1 MKLLFFARIF
11 SHTHIYTN
19 TYTTVFHFSRFSRE
33 KGRKI
38 ISSSASKNLF
48 RTIRSP
54 SKFNHSSLY
63 LGKPARS
70 KRPRFPC
77 RARKIELPLRRA
89 LLRSERSIRDF
100 RSKAASRVPVTW
112 PRYNRLHVRR
122 GKQCCLS
129 TSRSEPLDKV
139 VESISKHS
147 LTLRIS
153 DNPLLSGTFN
163 CRIKRRQLAGF
174 GPACTIYRSGEIWNV
189 SSRKAI
195 DHTCETL
202 RLVLVLNSSN
212 DRCREF

>member
-1 MKLLFFARIF
+1 M
-11 SHTHIYTN
+11 
-19 TYTTVFHFSRFSRE
+19 
-33 KGRKI
+33 
-38 ISSSASKNLF
+38 
-48 RTIRSP
+48 
-54 SKFNHSSLY
+54 
-63 LGKPARS
+63 
-70 KRPRFPC
+70 
-77 RARKIELPLRRA
+77 
-89 LLRSERSIRDF
+89 
-100 RSKAASRVPVTW
+100 
-112 PRYNRLHVRR
+112 RR

-202 RLVLVLNSSN
+202 RLVLVLNSFWMIDVESFKGEWYVVIDTRYISLKFEDKFGFRLEKYFCVSFSWFLFFGNYLGEFGILENRCSESN
-212 DRCREF
+212 FGLFIFSFMIWIKKVSYRKIKLGKLFFISLFIKEFNRNSSRND